1 MFQINKKIIMYSI
14 ALASVFNTAHLSAA
28 SKNTK
33 QIKIDFKETL
43 IDSPYKLIQPVI
55 AADIIQNNAKE
66 LIVLGTDE
74 NKDKW
79 LITYLL
85 DDKTNQYTQ
94 SNKLEIPKEF
104 YSYDLSDYQEGFL
117 QTLYFMSSNALHKY
131 NAINNK
137 FETISTI
144 NTIFLK
150 NEPEHI
156 NRAHFIKDYNEDNI
170 DDVLLSDFSAT
181 HILIGQKNGQFST
194 QTLPIPAEVNLH
206 SDGATYKQAK
216 LYFEDV
222 NFDSAIDII
231 QVGDGQM
238 QVYYQ
243 AKNGQ
248 FNTESNKI
256 TINKEISGTEWWNK
270 RDETGESL
278 DQSELEYRKLEELR
292 DLNADG
298 ITDMIVRY
306 TQVSG
311 VLDRVNDYEI
321 YLGANVNGLLSY
333 PEKPNST
340 IRADG
345 TLTGLEFVDIDNDN
359 KSEVMLAGFDIGMS
373 QIIGALLA
381 GSIDQDVYL
390 FKMNADDNYQ
400 KAQVSKEVELNFS
413 LSSGQSGSAVVKLAD
428 LNGDGLKDLILSDGD
443 DELKIYLG
451 DTSKRLFKK
460 RAQDYDT
467 QLPQDGDLVY
477 INDLNHDGKDDLL
490 IKFSKKDEN
499 STGKNFK
506 ILMSL

>member
-1 MFQINKKIIMYSI
+1 MFKINKKIIMYSV
-14 ALASVFNTAHLSAA
+14 AFVAVFNTSYLSAA

-33 QIKIDFKETL
+33 HTKVDFNEML
-43 IDSPYKLIQPVI
+43 IDAPYKLIQPVLV
-55 AADIIQNNAKE
+55 ADIIENNAKE
-66 LIVLGTDE
+66 LIVLGIDE

-79 LITYLL
+79 LITYLYN
-85 DDKTNQYTQ
+85 DKENEYTIA
-94 SNKLEIPKEF
+94 NKIPIPKKF
-104 YSYDLSDYQEGFL
+104 YSYDLSDDKSGLL
-117 QTLYFMSSNALHKY
+117 QSLYFMSSNELVKY
-131 NAINNK
+131 DATKNQ
-137 FETISTI
+137 FDSISAI

-150 NEPEHI
+150 DKPEHI
-156 NRAHFIKDYNEDNI
+156 NRAHFIKDFNQDNI
-170 DDVLLSDFSAT
+170 DDVLLSDFSST
-181 HILIGQKNGQFST
+181 HILIGQNNGKFKT

-231 QVGDGQM
+231 QVGEGEM
-238 QVYYQ
+238 QVYHQ
-243 AKNGQ
+243 SKNSI
-248 FNTESNKI
+248 FNTQSNKVE
-256 TINKEISGTEWWNK
+256 INKAISGTEWWNK

-278 DQSELEYRKLEELR
+278 DQSELVYRKLEELR
-292 DLNADG
+292 DLNSDG

-321 YLGANVNGLLSY
+321 YLGTNIKGQLSY

-345 TLTGLEFVDIDNDN
+345 TLTGLEFVDIDNDD
-359 KSEVMLAGFDIGMS
+359 KSEVLLAGFDIGMS

-390 FKMNADDNYQ
+390 FKMNDEDNYQ
-400 KAQVSKEVELNFS
+400 KAQVTKEVELNFS

-467 QLPQDGDLVY
+467 QLPQDGNLVH

-506 ILMSL
+506 VLMSL